1 MSSSSIYLTC
11 FSCLFTG
18 RHPILENV
26 FMACGFS
33 GHGIQ
38 QGPAV
43 GRALAGDKTIYVAIL
58 FFNYHLFLYIHG
70 TKVSEMA
77 KLFAVFEYKQG
88 CNC

>member
-1 MSSSSIYLTC
+1 
-11 FSCLFTG
+11 
-18 RHPILENV
+18 
-26 FMACGFS
+26 MACGFS

-43 GRALAGDKTIYVAIL
+43 GRALAGDQDYSMSPSYSSINN
-58 FFNYHLFLYIHG
+58 FFITVYSW

-77 KLFAVFEYKQG
+77 KPFAVFEYKHG